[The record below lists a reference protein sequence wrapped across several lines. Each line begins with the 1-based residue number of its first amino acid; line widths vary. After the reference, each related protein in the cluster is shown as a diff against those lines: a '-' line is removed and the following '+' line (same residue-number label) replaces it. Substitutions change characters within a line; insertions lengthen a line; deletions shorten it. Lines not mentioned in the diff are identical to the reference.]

1 MGKPTIILNTALGI
15 SAVAISA
22 AAAFI
27 AWDQAQTAK
36 VQKDASILPAIQIDR
51 FETDEGASV
60 SVGFD
65 VQNAG
70 IGPAFMRSATLRDGD
85 EELQGYE
92 HLSGIVPMGMKLD
105 VEQLTGRT
113 LAPGVEQTA
122 LRMRWSTDPMEGA
135 PKDRIFVATD
145 KLSLE
150 ICYCSTLE
158 KCWVAKSG
166 DRSQPKSV
174 DVCPEPE
181 GGLF

>member
-1 MGKPTIILNTALGI
+1 MGKSTIILNTALGI

-36 VQKDASILPAIQIDR
+36 VQKDASVLPAIQIDR
-51 FETDEGASV
+51 FENDEGASI

-65 VQNAG
+65 VENAG

-92 HLSGIVPMGMKLD
+92 HLSGVVPLGMKLD

-113 LAPGVEQTA
+113 LCTEFTGTA
-122 LRMRWSTDPMEGA
+122 LGRRRGTEA
-135 PKDRIFVATD
+135 
-145 KLSLE
+145 
-150 ICYCSTLE
+150 
-158 KCWVAKSG
+158 
-166 DRSQPKSV
+166 
-174 DVCPEPE
+174 
-181 GGLF
+181 

>member
-1 MGKPTIILNTALGI
+1 MGKSTIILNTALAV

-22 AAAFI
+22 TAAFI

-36 VQKDASILPAIQIDR
+36 VQKDASVLPAIQIDR

-70 IGPAFMRSATLRDGD
+70 VGPAFMKTAVLRDSG

-92 HLSGIVPMGMKLD
+92 HLAGVVPMGMRMD
-105 VEQLTGRT
+105 TEQLTGRT
-113 LAPGVEQTA
+113 LAPGVELTA
-122 LRMRWSTDPMEGA
+122 LRMRWSADPMEGA
-135 PKDRIFVATD
+135 PKDRIYVATD
-145 KLSLE
+145 KLTLE
-150 ICYCSTLE
+150 ICYCSTLD

-166 DRSQPKSV
+166 DRSQPKPV
-174 DVCPEPE
+174 EVCAEPE

>member
-1 MGKPTIILNTALGI
+1 MGKSSVILNTVLGVC
-15 SAVAISA
+15 AVAISA
-22 AAAFI
+22 TAAFI

-36 VQKDASILPAIQIDR
+36 VQKDASVLPAVQIDR

-70 IGPAFMRSATLRDGD
+70 VGPAFMKSATLRDGG
-85 EELQGYE
+85 EVLEGYE
-92 HLSGIVPMGMKLD
+92 HLSGVVPMGMKLD

-122 LRMRWSTDPMEGA
+122 LRMRWSTDPLEGA
-135 PKDRIFVATD
+135 PKNKIYVATD

-150 ICYCSTLE
+150 ICYCSTLD

-166 DRSQPKSV
+166 DRSQPKPV
-174 DVCPEPE
+174 DVCPAPE